1 MAANASFV
9 SPTADAKVAHMIT
22 QLDGNSILSTIYN
35 GLSVWS
41 VLFTVLAVAVAY
53 DQCMDRTTQCAGFC

>member
-1 MAANASFV
+1 MAVNASFV

-22 QLDGNSILSTIYN
+22 QLDDNSILSTIYN

-53 DQCMDRTTQCAGFC
+53 DQCMDHSTQCAGFC